1 MDAMNLKLV
10 DFKIEFGKTE
20 TGQILLADE
29 ISPDTCR
36 IWDKAT
42 NAKTNPLC
50 ASEITSS
57 VPCKPRSFRYSKMLS
72 RSLRFRH
79 FES

>member
-36 IWDKAT
+36 MWIKLPMQT
-42 NAKTNPLC
+42 LIKMYI
-50 ASEITSS
+50 EIT
-57 VPCKPRSFRYSKMLS
+57 LD
-72 RSLRFRH
+72 H
-79 FES
+79 

>member
-42 NAKTNPLC
+42 NANFDKMYI
-50 ASEITSS
+50 EIT
-57 VPCKPRSFRYSKMLS
+57 LD
-72 RSLRFRH
+72 H
-79 FES
+79 